1 VLIISIYDLNW
12 PFLPTYQASKPRIL
26 QIESSTLHLHMTT
39 VLAGIGFWL
48 LALA

>member
-1 VLIISIYDLNW
+1 M
-12 PFLPTYQASKPRIL
+12 IL

-48 LALA
+48 WLEAGGEHGSTKGI